1 MLPQEM
7 SKLGHSDLVMCYSVL
22 GRCVAVPSLV
32 FQSLCFVIIQCF
44 CRLTE
49 GPCAFSLCSLLSGPV
64 AFQALK
70 SDIYML
76 CVLQM

>member
-1 MLPQEM
+1 
-7 SKLGHSDLVMCYSVL
+7 VL
-22 GRCVAVPSLV
+22 SLV
-32 FQSLCFVIIQCF
+32 FQSLCFVIVQCF

-49 GPCAFSLCSLLSGPV
+49 GPCAFSLCSLLSGPI